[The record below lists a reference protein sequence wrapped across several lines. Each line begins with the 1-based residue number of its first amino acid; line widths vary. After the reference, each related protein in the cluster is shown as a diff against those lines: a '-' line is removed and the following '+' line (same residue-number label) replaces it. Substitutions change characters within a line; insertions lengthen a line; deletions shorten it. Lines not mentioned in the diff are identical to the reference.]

1 MSFDIDKEILE
12 LDKEINEEEN
22 HLNDLNKIYNQIP
35 QNNFIKNKKGE
46 KNIKETIK
54 SLNNISFII
63 TEVDKI
69 KESNNPKDKLFILS
83 SLFNQEKISNT
94 FLKKYIINKLI
105 SEDLLKIIEESFL
118 NIKYPLFNGKILM
131 TTYDQLII
139 DNKSDLDI
147 IYFYFELFSFL
158 VPDFYKEF
166 ANYGAVNDL
175 IVKNSEDN
183 YYKNF
188 RFLELLSE
196 IIFKKIFITIFQESN
211 NNDIYEQKEEGK
223 LYYDK
228 LSEKDKKILNLF
240 ENLILYI
247 NKAITNTAEL
257 ISLIANQSELSE
269 EKNKINLNK
278 NLMVKYILS
287 NLFEKLILFLISE
300 KSNLDL
306 NNNLSIL
313 LIILLV
319 HKTNEQMDEF
329 NNNYQYDSLKNI
341 SLYDFIKYYIS
352 NTSNEENI
360 IKGQKKFNE
369 NIITKLKEKINVKN
383 TELNNTEDIL
393 ENITL
398 MLKDIISIFEVF
410 RSYKIIEELLMSSC
424 KNILNIFKGIYKT
437 KMDFLFSKNNSIS
450 IEHILFITNLLYNI
464 HIIFNN
470 EFDLFISR
478 INLFEE
484 KYKNT
489 ITKELNNQISE
500 IKELYNDFKIALLS
514 KIKFEQLINLYNYK
528 NLKEG
533 NDLNDIKKAFNEI
546 NEYYNKIK
554 TVLDNI
560 QANKVMVKSI
570 INDVAKNF
578 VKDLTVI
585 VLNNIEK
592 GELEGNNLDILI
604 EKTKLFVENNFMNE
618 DNVDNDIKKDIIKL
632 YSYLDNLYLN
642 KK

>member
-35 QNNFIKNKKGE
+35 QNNFIKNKNGE

-54 SLNNISFII
+54 SLNNISSII

-83 SLFNQEKISNT
+83 SLFNQEKISNI

-183 YYKNF
+183 YYKKF

-211 NNDIYEQKEEGK
+211 NDDFYEQKEEGK

-228 LSEKDKKILNLF
+228 LSDKEKKILNLF

-278 NLMVKYILS
+278 NLIIKYILS

-306 NNNLSIL
+306 NNNKWTN
-313 LIILLV
+313 LII
-319 HKTNEQMDEF
+319 
-329 NNNYQYDSLKNI
+329 
-341 SLYDFIKYYIS
+341 
-352 NTSNEENI
+352 I
-360 IKGQKKFNE
+360 I
-369 NIITKLKEKINVKN
+369 
-383 TELNNTEDIL
+383 
-393 ENITL
+393 
-398 MLKDIISIFEVF
+398 
-410 RSYKIIEELLMSSC
+410 
-424 KNILNIFKGIYKT
+424 
-437 KMDFLFSKNNSIS
+437 
-450 IEHILFITNLLYNI
+450 
-464 HIIFNN
+464 
-470 EFDLFISR
+470 
-478 INLFEE
+478 
-484 KYKNT
+484 NT
-489 ITKELNNQISE
+489 IL
-500 IKELYNDFKIALLS
+500 
-514 KIKFEQLINLYNYK
+514 
-528 NLKEG
+528 
-533 NDLNDIKKAFNEI
+533 
-546 NEYYNKIK
+546 
-554 TVLDNI
+554 
-560 QANKVMVKSI
+560 
-570 INDVAKNF
+570 
-578 VKDLTVI
+578 
-585 VLNNIEK
+585 
-592 GELEGNNLDILI
+592 
-604 EKTKLFVENNFMNE
+604 
-618 DNVDNDIKKDIIKL
+618 
-632 YSYLDNLYLN
+632 
-642 KK
+642 